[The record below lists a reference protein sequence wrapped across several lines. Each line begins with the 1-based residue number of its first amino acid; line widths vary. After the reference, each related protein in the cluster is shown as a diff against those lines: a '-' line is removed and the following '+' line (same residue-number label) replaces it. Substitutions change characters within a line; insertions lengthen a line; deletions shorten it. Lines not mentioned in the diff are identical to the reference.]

1 MLSSSREF
9 YRVVAIK
16 LLSSSLLSVFQPV
29 SEVVYGTSSTS
40 RVFRTVSRNILILCS
55 GFRIM
60 EEEEYYQPSAL
71 KGRKYNRSN
80 LKAPSLSFSLT
91 KGKQNAVGRQEQK
104 RSVKQASKH
113 LKQSLSSD
121 STPRRLIGFLTTA
134 GYYSRPLLGLLIRIS
149 EDFDHF

>member
-1 MLSSSREF
+1 
-9 YRVVAIK
+9 
-16 LLSSSLLSVFQPV
+16 
-29 SEVVYGTSSTS
+29 
-40 RVFRTVSRNILILCS
+40 
-55 GFRIM
+55 M